1 MTFGSSSRRV
11 NLSEID
17 VLDLFCGCG
26 GTSAGFVA
34 AQLPGA
40 KFRLIGGVDID
51 HHALKT
57 YAANLDAPALRFN
70 LRRVSG
76 NEYLCNEMMSKT
88 LRKLPNPLFLVGCS
102 PCQGF
107 SSHTKMAGAEDSR
120 RNLLPHFAKIVALL
134 KPDAILMENVPE
146 LFADRNWKYFK
157 AAKKTLEEAGYLVRA
172 RIYNFAEFGL
182 PQERFRTIVM
192 AFKGQFEMPRPFLG
206 PREFRTVRE
215 AIGHLPLLS
224 PGERNP
230 SDPMHITSA
239 HRKTTI
245 ELLSKVPKDGGNR
258 PPGVGPKCLDKARGK
273 FGGYTDV
280 YGRLAWGRAAL
291 TITARC
297 RTPSCGRFAHPEQN
311 RGLSVREAA
320 LLQGFSPDY
329 RFEGPFDD
337 KFKQI
342 GNAVPPI
349 IAKHIA
355 EHMFA
360 EFCRIRENN
369 HITVDLSSD
378 IQASIG
384 HGFSILIN
392 GIKKRR
398 NDAQR
403 AFCN

>member
-1 MTFGSSSRRV
+1 M
-11 NLSEID
+11 
-17 VLDLFCGCG
+17 
-26 GTSAGFVA
+26 
-34 AQLPGA
+34 
-40 KFRLIGGVDID
+40 
-51 HHALKT
+51 AL
-57 YAANLDAPALRFN
+57 
-70 LRRVSG
+70 
-76 NEYLCNEMMSKT
+76 
-88 LRKLPNPLFLVGCS
+88 
-102 PCQGF
+102 
-107 SSHTKMAGAEDSR
+107 
-120 RNLLPHFAKIVALL
+120 
-134 KPDAILMENVPE
+134 
-146 LFADRNWKYFK
+146 
-157 AAKKTLEEAGYLVRA
+157 
-172 RIYNFAEFGL
+172 
-182 PQERFRTIVM
+182 
-192 AFKGQFEMPRPFLG
+192 KGQFEMPQPFLG

-215 AIGHLPLLS
+215 TIGHLPILK

-239 HRKTTI
+239 HRKATI
-245 ELLSKVPKDGGNR
+245 DLLSKVPKDGGNR

-280 YGRLAWGRAAL
+280 YGRLAWRKPAL

-320 LLQGFSPDY
+320 LLQGFPPDY

-349 IAKHIA
+349 IAKYIA

-360 EFCRIRENN
+360 EFSRMQENN
-369 HITVDLSSD
+369 HITVDLSCD
-378 IQASIG
+378 IKESIG

-398 NDAQR
+398 DDAQR
-403 AFCN
+403 TLCY